1 MFVARFS
8 TIFCFLSIAVSV
20 FAGSFSNRDINDW
33 AKKISERRQKV
44 TSIDSIYALSASAGW
59 LECARYEFDHGS
71 NSLADIGWQQS
82 HNIIKIVDDNKL
94 PLKTIEAA
102 NSNLR
107 IKDDL
112 WEFADESKRNP
123 RYNIVVEDIARLEVT
138 LAWAGLK
145 TWESGWKSATSL
157 INDAQKKADDI
168 KKILMSTD
176 KPISIPTTQPVV
188 TQTLPA
194 SAINIRQP
202 VALVVPADITYELT
216 SRNGTPAFPGNALI
230 VGDNADKFKITNDA
244 PGKFPLGTTMVTWK
258 ATDHNNKTLTSVQ
271 RVTVVDTTPPTIQ
284 IPADINVELTTANG
298 MEINPG
304 TALVIDIGDPN
315 PILSN
320 NEPKLFLPGT
330 TIITWTAKDNS
341 GNIATAGQK
350 VILAD
355 TLPPQIIA
363 PDDVT
368 VEATDPSGTIIN
380 IGPAKATDNLDPIP
394 SVTTDAPEKF
404 PLGITI
410 VHWTATDKYGN
421 KSRVN
426 QKVTVTDTTKPEFT
440 APLDK
445 VIDAVSSEGINNKE
459 LNIEVPKIRDNAD
472 ANPVITTD
480 APEIFPLGET
490 TITWTA
496 KDVNG
501 NISSVKQKISVI
513 DKIPPILLS
522 PDNISIEAVSPNG
535 TVVNLGNTVVSDNI
549 DKEPTVRN
557 DAPTSFKPGSY
568 IITWTAIDKAGNQ
581 TKALQKV
588 TITDITPP
596 RLLPPLDITIE
607 ATSTT
612 NMKINI
618 GTPEV
623 ADNADN
629 SPKVAND
636 SPILFQLGT
645 TIVTWLSID
654 LSGNRSMATQRVRI
668 LDTTPPSII
677 PPKDII
683 TYEESVKGTVV
694 ILGKPIVHDAFD
706 PKPKVSNNASQLFKI
721 GKHEVIWI
729 AVDSSGNSSVAIQKV
744 EIFKKINK
752 DIKLS
757 TSNKKLPI
765 TVVNT
770 PKSKSVFL
778 PYSVHFAPNSVNLS
792 SKTLSVLNSMIPTL
806 KKNIDIKIMI
816 VGCADSS
823 GDLSKNIE
831 ISMDRANVVADFLI
845 TNGIH
850 VDRIMVDGKIVQ
862 TDKSSIAGANARE
875 ARFSYSSQ
883 TIKINVVDQTTDV
896 VIIKKTS
903 IKEPLIKKVTK
914 SNVSSNSSHHHENRT
929 IQKVKP
935 IEKKKPVSVIK
946 KKKKITNI
954 KKPSYKKKPVGNFA

>member
-8 TIFCFLSIAVSV
+8 TVFCFLSIAVSV

-33 AKKISERRQKV
+33 AKKIAERRQKV
-44 TSIDSIYALSASAGW
+44 TSIDAIYALSASHAW
-59 LECARYEFDHGS
+59 LDCARYEFDHGS

-112 WEFADESKRNP
+112 WLFADESKKSP
-123 RYNIVVEDIARLEVT
+123 RYNIVVEDVARLEVT

-168 KKILMSTD
+168 KKILKSTD
-176 KPISIPTTQPVV
+176 KPIVIPPTQPIVA
-188 TQTLPA
+188 QTPPS

-202 VALVVPADITYELT
+202 VVLVVPADVTFELT

-244 PGKFPLGTTMVTWK
+244 PGKFPIGSTTVTWK
-258 ATDHNNKTLTSVQ
+258 AIDHNNKTLTSIQ
-271 RVTVVDTTPPTIQ
+271 KVTVVDTTPPTIQ
-284 IPADINVELTTANG
+284 IPADINVELTTTNG

-304 TALVIDIGDPN
+304 TALAIDIGDPN
-315 PILSN
+315 PNLTN
-320 NEPKLFLPGT
+320 NAPKLFLPGT

-355 TLPPQIIA
+355 TLPPQIVA

-394 SVTTDAPEKF
+394 SVTTDAPENF

-426 QKVTVTDTTKPEFT
+426 QKVTVTDTTKPDFT
-440 APLDK
+440 APLDI
-445 VIDAVSSEGINNKE
+445 VIDAVSSEGVNAKE
-459 LNIEVPKIRDNAD
+459 LNIELPKVRDNAD
-472 ANPVITTD
+472 ANPIITND
-480 APEIFPLGET
+480 APVIFPLGET
-490 TITWTA
+490 IITWNA
-496 KDVNG
+496 KDAIG

-513 DKIPPILLS
+513 DKKPPVLLA
-522 PDNISIEAVSPNG
+522 PDDISIEAISPTG
-535 TVVNLGNTVVSDNI
+535 TVVNLGNPVVSDNI
-549 DKEPTVRN
+549 DKEPTIKN

-568 IITWTAIDKAGNQ
+568 IITWTAIDKVGNQ

-596 RLLPPLDITIE
+596 RLLPPPDITIE
-607 ATSTT
+607 ATSHT

-618 GTPEV
+618 GNPEV

-636 SPILFQLGT
+636 SPVLFPLGT

-654 LSGNRSMATQRVRI
+654 SLGNRSMATQRVRI
-668 LDTTPPSII
+668 VDTTPPSII
-677 PPKDII
+677 PPKDLI
-683 TYEESVKGTVV
+683 TYEEAVKGTVV
-694 ILGKPIVHDAFD
+694 ILGKPIIHDAFD
-706 PKPKVSNNASQLFKI
+706 PKPKVSNNAPQLFKT

-744 EIFKKINK
+744 EVLKKFKKDIN
-752 DIKLS
+752 LPS
-757 TSNKKLPI
+757 PNNKLPI
-765 TVVNT
+765 PVVDNT
-770 PKSKSVFL
+770 KSKSVFL

-792 SKTLSVLNSMIPTL
+792 SKSLTVLKSMIPTL
-806 KKNIDIKIMI
+806 NKNTDIKIMI

-845 TNGIH
+845 TSGIQ
-850 VDRIMVDGKIVQ
+850 VERITVDGKIVQ
-862 TDKSSIAGANARE
+862 TDKSAIAGAHARE
-875 ARFSYSSQ
+875 ARLFYSSP
-883 TIKINVVDQTTDV
+883 TIKINVVDQTTDLIV
-896 VIIKKTS
+896 IKKTN
-903 IKEPLIKKVTK
+903 IQEPLIKKVIK
-914 SNVSSNSSHHHENRT
+914 PAVGSNNSNHQKNKT
-929 IQKVKP
+929 IKKVKP
-935 IEKKKPVSVIK
+935 TEKKKPISVII